1 MLGIKT
7 DEMKE
12 AVEQARKDIISGKII
27 VTDASAQ

>member
-1 MLGIKT
+1 
-7 DEMKE
+7 MKE